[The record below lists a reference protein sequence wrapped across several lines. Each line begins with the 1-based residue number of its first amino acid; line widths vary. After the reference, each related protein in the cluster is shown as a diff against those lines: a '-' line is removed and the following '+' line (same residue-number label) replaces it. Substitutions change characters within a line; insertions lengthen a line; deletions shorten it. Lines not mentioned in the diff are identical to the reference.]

1 MHTVV
6 SMVSAAGC
14 FSAHFDMAD
23 LVSGVPGG
31 TGNVQD
37 IYPLTPLQES
47 ILFPHLAGDRNSCL
61 AAMLMGLDNRARL
74 EAYVGA
80 LQAVIERHDI
90 LRTAIRWK
98 GRISFSQ

>member
-1 MHTVV
+1 
-6 SMVSAAGC
+6 
-14 FSAHFDMAD
+14 MAD

-47 ILFPHLAGDRNSCL
+47 ILFPHLADDRNSCL